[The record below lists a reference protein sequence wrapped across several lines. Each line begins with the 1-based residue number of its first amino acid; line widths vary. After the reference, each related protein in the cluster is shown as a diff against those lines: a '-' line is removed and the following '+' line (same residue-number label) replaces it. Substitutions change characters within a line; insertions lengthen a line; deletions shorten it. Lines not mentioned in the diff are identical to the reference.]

1 MSIQSSLPAAT
12 AAAQLVA
19 QHSAATNPAVRAA
32 TGPAT
37 PGEVKETNAAA
48 NGSQAAGNET
58 VPREVVDQAID
69 KVSEA
74 LKTVA
79 RSLQFSIDED
89 TGETVIRITDSATKE
104 VIRQMPS
111 KEFLEISKAMEKLQ
125 GLFIKEEA

>member
-1 MSIQSSLPAAT
+1 MSIQSSLPAAS

-19 QHSAATNPAVRAA
+19 QHTTATNPAQRAA
-32 TGPAT
+32 IGAGA
-37 PGEVKETNAAA
+37 PGEVKETNASTTAT
-48 NGSQAAGNET
+48 QTAGNEA
-58 VPREVVDQAID
+58 VPREVIDQAVE

-79 RSLQFSIDED
+79 RSLHFSIDED
-89 TGETVIRITDSATKE
+89 TGQTVIRITDSATKE

-125 GLFIKEEA
+125 GLFITQEA